1 MISISSVANPE
12 AQVMGSKKHELFLQA
27 SKKYSYQALYYS
39 NLSSFDN
46 SGRMV
51 EASESPHIRFE
62 YFLGSD
68 FNDDTKKLSE
78 STDFTA
84 ASEASLSGELTDD
97 VIYSVEEMTQIMV

>member
-1 MISISSVANPE
+1 
-12 AQVMGSKKHELFLQA
+12 
-27 SKKYSYQALYYS
+27 
-39 NLSSFDN
+39 
-46 SGRMV
+46 MV
-51 EASESPHIRFE
+51 DASESPHISFE

-97 VIYSVEEMTQIMV
+97 VIYSVEGMTQIMVWTLLLICNEIITIQNIMYPILIYSIRELDIGIYV